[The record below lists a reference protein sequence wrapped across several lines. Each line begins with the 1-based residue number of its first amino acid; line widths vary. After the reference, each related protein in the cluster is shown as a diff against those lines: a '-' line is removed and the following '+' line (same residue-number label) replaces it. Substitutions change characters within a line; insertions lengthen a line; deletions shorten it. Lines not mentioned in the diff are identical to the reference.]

1 MGDDPAVSSSG
12 GERRLPFRMSSA
24 VVLLLLVIVTL
35 GGSWETRTI
44 VHDQEHRLL
53 RERTAEVGLL
63 LSSALTAV
71 PATLQT
77 QGQIL
82 RDTHNSVPA
91 YQRAAAA
98 TVAAGPG
105 HLTFAWLRAQ
115 PGGRSYVVVASAGA
129 GLHTGE
135 VVTDARVGAFATAV
149 KAKSFAATP
158 VLGSDRRLGFA
169 IGPPTAPAG
178 TVLYRESA
186 LGPVSPPRQAASSPF
201 AELDVVLYG
210 APSVQ
215 PRQVLTSTTPHF
227 PLTGDVRNQP
237 LAAGASHW
245 LLSVKAR
252 RPLVGSV
259 TQDAPWVI
267 LGAGLLGALLV
278 ASIVEAAGRRR
289 DAALALYASE
299 HQVAET
305 LQRSLLPQLPSIPGL
320 ELAARYLAAGN
331 GQEVGGDWFDA
342 FPLAGG
348 KVGLAIGDVIGH
360 DLRAASAMAQVRAAL
375 RAYAVDGDPPA
386 AVINQLDHLVDT
398 FDLTQLVTVIYAVL
412 EPVASDGSRL
422 MRYANAGHLPPL
434 ILTPDGEV
442 GTLTGGASVVIGAP
456 ITMEHGQAEHRLE
469 PGTTLLLFTDGLV
482 EVPGRPLEDTL
493 AELAVAVAGN
503 GDDVGVEAICQRIVA
518 TAAGRS
524 LRDDIALL
532 AVRIMSSQWMVEGFA
547 EPRATAR
554 EEAPGLHRTS

>member
-1 MGDDPAVSSSG
+1 MGDDPAMSSWV
-12 GERRLPFRMSSA
+12 GERRLPVRTSSA
-24 VVLLLLVIVTL
+24 VVLMVLVLVAL
-35 GGSWETRTI
+35 VGSLETRSI

-53 RERTAEVGLL
+53 RERAAEVGLL
-63 LSSALTAV
+63 LTSAISTV
-71 PATLQT
+71 PATLDV

-82 RDTHNSVPA
+82 RDTHGSTAA
-91 YQRAAAA
+91 YTRSAAA

-105 HLTFAWLRAQ
+105 HLSFAWLRAQ
-115 PGGRSYVVVASAGA
+115 PQGGSYVVLASAGA
-129 GLHTGE
+129 GLRTGE
-135 VVTDARVGAFATAV
+135 VVADARVDAFAKAI

-186 LGPVSPPRQAASSPF
+186 LGPVSPPRQAASAPF

-210 APSVQ
+210 TPTVQ
-215 PRQVLTSTTPHF
+215 PTQVLTSTTAHF
-227 PLTGDVRNQP
+227 PLTGDVRNQS

-245 LLSVKAR
+245 LISVKAR

-259 TQDAPWVI
+259 TQDAPWVV
-267 LGAGLLGALLV
+267 LGAGILGSLLV
-278 ASIVEAAGRRR
+278 AAIVEAAGRRR

-305 LQRSLLPQLPSIPGL
+305 LQRSLLPLLPTIPGL

-342 FPLAGG
+342 FPIAGG

-375 RAYAVDGDPPA
+375 RAYAVDGDPPGT
-386 AVINQLDHLVDT
+386 VINRLDHLVDT

-412 EPVASDGSRL
+412 DPVAADGSRL

-434 ILTPDGEV
+434 ILAPDGEV
-442 GTLTGGASVVIGAP
+442 STLAGGASVVIGAP
-456 ITMEHGQAEHRLE
+456 ITIEHAQAEHRLE

-482 EVPGRPLEDTL
+482 EVPGRPLHETL
-493 AELAVAVAGN
+493 AELAVAVAGD
-503 GDDVGVEAICQRIVA
+503 GDEIGVEAMCQRIVA
-518 TAAGRS
+518 TAAGRT

-532 AVRIMSSQWMVEGFA
+532 AVRIMSSQWMIEGVA
-547 EPRATAR
+547 EQRAAH
-554 EEAPGLHRTS
+554 EEAPGLHPTG

>member
-1 MGDDPAVSSSG
+1 MRDDPAVSSSG
-12 GERRLPFRMSSA
+12 GQRGLPFRTSSA
-24 VVLLLLVIVTL
+24 VVLALLVIVTL
-35 GGSWETRTI
+35 AGSWETRAI

-53 RERTAEVGLL
+53 RERAAEVGLL
-63 LSSALTAV
+63 LTSAVSAV
-71 PATLQT
+71 PVTLNT

-82 RDTHNSVPA
+82 RDTHGSRTA

-98 TVAAGPG
+98 AVAAGPG

-115 PGGRSYVVVASAGA
+115 PQGRSYVVLASAGA
-129 GLHTGE
+129 GLRTGE
-135 VVTDARVGAFATAV
+135 VVTDARVGAFAQAV

-169 IGPPTAPAG
+169 VGPPSAPAG

-210 APSVQ
+210 TPTVQ
-215 PRQVLTSTTPHF
+215 PAQVLTSTTPDF
-227 PLTGDVRNQP
+227 PLTGDVHNQP
-237 LAAGASHW
+237 LDAGASHW

-259 TQDAPWVI
+259 TQDAPWVV
-267 LGAGLLGALLV
+267 LGVGLLISLLV
-278 ASIVEAAGRRR
+278 GSIIEAARRRR

-305 LQRSLLPQLPSIPGL
+305 LQRSLLPQIPTIPGL

-342 FPLAGG
+342 FPIAGG
-348 KVGLAIGDVIGH
+348 RVGLAIGDVIGH

-386 AVINQLDHLVDT
+386 TVINRLDHLVDT

-412 EPVASDGSRL
+412 EPVAADGSRL

-434 ILTPDGEV
+434 ILAPDGEV
-442 GTLTGGASVVIGAP
+442 STLTSGASVVIGAP
-456 ITMEHGQAEHRLE
+456 ITIEHGQAERRLE

-482 EVPGRPLEDTL
+482 EVPGRSLQETL
-493 AELAVAVAGN
+493 AELAVAVAGD
-503 GDDVGVEAICQRIVA
+503 GDDVGVEAMCQRIVA
-518 TAAGRS
+518 TAADRS

-532 AVRIMSSQWMVEGFA
+532 AVRIMSSQSTIEGLA
-547 EPRATAR
+547 EPRADIREDAR
-554 EEAPGLHRTS
+554 P

>member
-1 MGDDPAVSSSG
+1 M
-12 GERRLPFRMSSA
+12 
-24 VVLLLLVIVTL
+24 LLVLVTL
-35 GGSWETRTI
+35 LGSWETRTI

-63 LSSALTAV
+63 LSSAVSAI
-71 PATLQT
+71 PATLDV

-82 RDTHNSVPA
+82 RDTHGSKAA
-91 YQRAAAA
+91 YTRSASAS
-98 TVAAGPG
+98 VAAGPG
-105 HLTFAWLRAQ
+105 HLTFAWLQAQ
-115 PGGRSYVVVASAGA
+115 SQGRSYVVLASAGA
-129 GLHTGE
+129 GLRPGE
-135 VVTDARVGAFATAV
+135 VVADARVGAFAKAI

-158 VLGSDRRLGFA
+158 ILGSDRRLGFA
-169 IGPPTAPAG
+169 VGPPTAPAG

-210 APSVQ
+210 TSTVKPA
-215 PRQVLTSTTPHF
+215 QVLTSTTAHF
-227 PLTGDVRNQP
+227 PLKGDVRNQP
-237 LAAGASHW
+237 LAVGASHW

-259 TQDAPWVI
+259 TQDAPWVV
-267 LGAGLLGALLV
+267 LGAGLLVSLLV
-278 ASIVEAAGRRR
+278 ATIVEAAGRRR

-305 LQRSLLPQLPSIPGL
+305 LQRSLLPQLPTIPGL
-320 ELAARYLAAGN
+320 ELAARYLAAGS

-342 FPLAGG
+342 FPIAGG
-348 KVGLAIGDVIGH
+348 RVGLAIGDVIGH

-375 RAYAVDGDPPA
+375 RAYAVDGDAPA
-386 AVINQLDHLVDT
+386 TVINRLDHLVDT

-412 EPVASDGSRL
+412 EPVAADGSRL

-434 ILTPDGEV
+434 ILAPDGEV
-442 GTLTGGASVVIGAP
+442 STLSSGASVVIGAP
-456 ITMEHGQAEHRLE
+456 ITIEHGQAEHRLE

-482 EVPGRPLEDTL
+482 EVPGRSLQETL
-493 AELAVAVAGN
+493 AELALAVAGQ
-503 GDDVGVEAICQRIVA
+503 GDDVGVEAMCERIVA
-518 TAAGRS
+518 TAADRS

-532 AVRIMSSQWMVEGFA
+532 AVRIMSPQSMIDGMA
-547 EPRATAR
+547 ERHADVR
-554 EEAPGLHRTS
+554 EEAPGLRP

>member
-1 MGDDPAVSSSG
+1 MGDDPAVSSVG
-12 GERRLPFRMSSA
+12 GVRQLPLRTSSA
-24 VVLLLLVIVTL
+24 VVLAILVIVTL
-35 GGSWETRTI
+35 GGSWETRSI
-44 VHDQEHRLL
+44 VHDQENRLL
-53 RERTAEVGLL
+53 RERAAEVGLL
-63 LSSALTAV
+63 LTSAISAV
-71 PATLQT
+71 PAALNT

-82 RDTHNSVPA
+82 RDTHGSTTA

-98 TVAAGPG
+98 AVAAGPG
-105 HLTFAWLRAQ
+105 HLTFAWLRAGPQ
-115 PGGRSYVVVASAGA
+115 GRSYVVLASAGA
-129 GLHTGE
+129 GLRTGE
-135 VVTDARVGAFATAV
+135 VVTDARVGAFTQAA
-149 KAKSFAATP
+149 KAKIFAATP
-158 VLGSDRRLGFA
+158 VLGPDRRLGFA
-169 IGPPTAPAG
+169 VGPPSAPAG

-210 APSVQ
+210 TPTVQ
-215 PRQVLTSTTPHF
+215 PSQVLTSTTPHF

-237 LAAGASHW
+237 FAAGASHW

-259 TQDAPWVI
+259 TQDAPWVV

-305 LQRSLLPQLPSIPGL
+305 LQRSLLPQLPTIPGL
-320 ELAARYLAAGN
+320 QLAARYLAAGN

-342 FPLAGG
+342 FPIAGG
-348 KVGLAIGDVIGH
+348 RVGIAIGDVIGH
-360 DLRAASAMAQVRAAL
+360 DLRAASAMAQVRAGL

-386 AVINQLDHLVDT
+386 TVLNRLDHLVDT

-412 EPVASDGSRL
+412 EPVAADGSRL
-422 MRYANAGHLPPL
+422 LRYANAGHLPPL
-434 ILTPDGEV
+434 ILSPDGEV
-442 GTLTGGASVVIGAP
+442 GTLSGGASVVIGAP
-456 ITMEHGQAEHRLE
+456 ITIEHGQAEHRLE

-482 EVPGRPLEDTL
+482 EVPGRPLEETL
-493 AELAVAVAGN
+493 AELAVAVAGD

-518 TAAGRS
+518 TASDRS

-532 AVRIMSSQWMVEGFA
+532 AVRIMNAQWLNDGIA
-547 EPRATAR
+547 DPDAAR
-554 EEAPGLHRTS
+554 EDAPELHP

>member
-12 GERRLPFRMSSA
+12 GDRRLPFRTSSV
-24 VVLLLLVIVTL
+24 VVLLLLVLVTL
-35 GGSWETRTI
+35 AGSWETRTI

-63 LSSALTAV
+63 LSSALSAV
-71 PATLQT
+71 PATLNV

-82 RDTHNSVPA
+82 RDTHGSASA
-91 YQRAAAA
+91 YKRSAAA

-105 HLTFAWLRAQ
+105 QLTFAWLRAQ
-115 PGGRSYVVVASAGA
+115 SQGRSYVVLAAVGA
-129 GLHTGE
+129 GLRTGE
-135 VVTDARVGAFATAV
+135 VVADARVRAFA
-149 KAKSFAATP
+149 KAIKARSFAATP
-158 VLGSDRRLGFA
+158 VMGSDRRLGFA
-169 IGPPTAPAG
+169 VGPPTAPAG

-210 APSVQ
+210 APTVQ
-215 PRQVLTSTTPHF
+215 PAQVLTSTTGQF

-252 RPLVGSV
+252 RPLVGSA
-259 TQDAPWVI
+259 TADAPWFV
-267 LGAGLLGALLV
+267 LGAGLLGSLLV
-278 ASIVEAAGRRR
+278 AAIVEAAGRRR
-289 DAALALYASE
+289 DDALALYESE

-305 LQRSLLPQLPSIPGL
+305 LQRSLLPQLPIIPGL
-320 ELAARYLAAGN
+320 ELAARYLAAGS

-348 KVGLAIGDVIGH
+348 RVGLAIGDVIGH

-386 AVINQLDHLVDT
+386 TVINRLDHLVDT

-412 EPVASDGSRL
+412 EPVEADGSRL

-434 ILTPDGEV
+434 ILAPDGEV
-442 GTLTGGASVVIGAP
+442 STLTSGASVVIGAP
-456 ITMEHGQAEHRLE
+456 ITIEHGQAEHRLE
-469 PGTTLLLFTDGLV
+469 SGTTLLLFTDGLV
-482 EVPGRPLEDTL
+482 EVPGRSLQETL
-493 AELAVAVAGN
+493 AELAVAVAGS
-503 GDDVGVEAICQRIVA
+503 GDDVGVEAMCERIVA
-518 TAAGRS
+518 TAADRS

-532 AVRIMSSQWMVEGFA
+532 AVRIMTSQWMTEGIA
-547 EPRATAR
+547 EPHALH
-554 EEAPGLHRTS
+554 EEAPGLHSTS

>member
-12 GERRLPFRMSSA
+12 RDPRVPFRTSSL
-24 VVLLLLVIVTL
+24 VVLLLLVLVTL
-35 GGSWETRTI
+35 GGSWETRAI

-63 LSSALTAV
+63 LSSAVSAV
-71 PATLQT
+71 PATLDS
-77 QGQIL
+77 QGQVL
-82 RDTHNSVPA
+82 RDTGGSRAA
-91 YQRAAAA
+91 YTRSAAAA
-98 TVAAGPG
+98 VAAGPG

-115 PGGRSYVVVASAGA
+115 PQGGSYVVLASAGA
-129 GLHTGE
+129 GLRPGE
-135 VVTDARVGAFATAV
+135 VVADARVRAFAEAA

-169 IGPPTAPAG
+169 VGPPTAPAG

-186 LGPVSPPRQAASSPF
+186 LGPVSPPRQAASAPF

-210 APSVQ
+210 TPTVQ
-215 PRQVLTSTTPHF
+215 PGQVLTSTTTEV
-227 PLTGDVRNQP
+227 PLSGDVRDQP
-237 LAAGASHW
+237 LAVGASHW

-259 TQDAPWVI
+259 TQDAPWVV
-267 LGAGLLGALLV
+267 LGAGLLGSLLV
-278 ASIVEAAGRRR
+278 ASIIEAAGRRR

-305 LQRSLLPQLPSIPGL
+305 LQRSLLPQLPAIPGL

-331 GQEVGGDWFDA
+331 GQQVGGDWFDA
-342 FPLAGG
+342 FPIAGG
-348 KVGLAIGDVIGH
+348 RVGLAIGDVIGH

-386 AVINQLDHLVDT
+386 TVINRLDHLVDT

-412 EPVASDGSRL
+412 EPVAADGSRL

-434 ILTPDGEV
+434 ILAPGGEV
-442 GTLTGGASVVIGAP
+442 STLTGGASVVIGAP
-456 ITMEHGQAEHRLE
+456 ITIEHGQAEHRLD

-482 EVPGRPLEDTL
+482 EVPGRPLEETM
-493 AELAVAVAGN
+493 AELAVAVAGD
-503 GDDVGVEAICQRIVA
+503 GDDIGVEAMCQRIVA
-518 TAAGRS
+518 TSSDRS

-532 AVRIMSSQWMVEGFA
+532 AVRIMSSQSVVEGIT
-547 EPRATAR
+547 EPHAAH
-554 EEAPGLHRTS
+554 EPV